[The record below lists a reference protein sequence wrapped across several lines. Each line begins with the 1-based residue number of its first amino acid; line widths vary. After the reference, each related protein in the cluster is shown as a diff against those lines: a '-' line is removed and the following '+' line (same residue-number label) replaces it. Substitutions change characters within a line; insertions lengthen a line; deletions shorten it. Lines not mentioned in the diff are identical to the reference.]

1 MAYWLF
7 QGNPKYYKVID
18 AIRDFEQM
26 PWLVTRLG
34 NQMAPGDEVLIWI
47 SGTNAGIYAIAE
59 IVEPPKM
66 IGKPP
71 DIKYWIDQSRIGIK
85 PQALIRFTNKLLEK
99 PLLRENLKQDHILK
113 SLTVIRQ
120 PSNTNY
126 KVTPQEWQRVQEI
139 VLSDRSFD
147 LSSKE

>member
-7 QGNPKYYKVID
+7 QGNSKYYKVID

-59 IVEPPKM
+59 IVEPPK
-66 IGKPP
+66 ITLFCHSPKTLAF
-71 DIKYWIDQSRIGIK
+71 S
-85 PQALIRFTNKLLEK
+85 E
-99 PLLRENLKQDHILK
+99 
-113 SLTVIRQ
+113 S
-120 PSNTNY
+120 
-126 KVTPQEWQRVQEI
+126 
-139 VLSDRSFD
+139 
-147 LSSKE
+147 